1 MRDAQIVELLLQA
14 LETETGGTQIYET
27 AIKCATNE
35 DLKEEFNK
43 CLDQTRQHVEVV
55 ETLLT
60 EFGLDPKATSPGPE
74 VVPHIASSLVV
85 AMETALAKGPPEAAQ
100 VVAAECVTLAET
112 KDYLNWELVGE
123 IAGKMKGERGK
134 ALKAAF
140 EDDEEDRD
148 GHACHSTGI
157 APGTVDR
164 SLLT

>member
-1 MRDAQIVELLLQA
+1 MKDAQIVELLLQA
-14 LETETGGTQIYET
+14 LETETGGTEIYKT
-27 AIKCATNE
+27 AVKCATNE

-43 CLDQTRQHVEVV
+43 YLDQTRHHVEVV
-55 ETLLT
+55 EALLT
-60 EFGLDPKATSPGPE
+60 EFGLDPKAASPGPD

-123 IAGKMKGERGK
+123 IAGKMKGERAK

-140 EDDEEDRD
+140 EEQEEDNDERSR
-148 GHACHSTGI
+148 HSAGRAPATGG
-157 APGTVDR
+157 PH
-164 SLLT
+164 

>member
-1 MRDAQIVELLLQA
+1 
-14 LETETGGTQIYET
+14 
-27 AIKCATNE
+27 
-35 DLKEEFNK
+35 
-43 CLDQTRQHVEVV
+43 
-55 ETLLT
+55 
-60 EFGLDPKATSPGPE
+60 
-74 VVPHIASSLVV
+74 
-85 AMETALAKGPPEAAQ
+85 METALAKGPPEAAQ

-134 ALKAAF
+134 ALEAAF
-140 EDDEEDRD
+140 EDDEEDED